1 VKLVRTVVIDT
12 NVLLSQPEVIND
24 FPDALVVIPDT
35 VLSEIDKLKT
45 ARVDAELRFK
55 GREISRMLFELS
67 ELGNLQDGV
76 DMPNGGR
83 LRVIALGSESALPEG
98 LSARNADDRILAIAL
113 QACIEGCEHLTLVTN
128 DLNMLLKAQSYGIAV
143 ERIENQDSFARRF
156 IVRPFQR
163 YRVPLT
169 ILSIALA
176 VFAAIIYLVAFSPF
190 APNRTASGIAAL
202 PTEFVD
208 QLPLEQQQV
217 LTLLYKLQTN
227 PKDADAQRQVAV
239 LYDQLSESNITFL
252 PYAIQHYETLLKLA
266 PSDTDSRT
274 DLATSYFRAGR
285 VETAIQ
291 EATTVLRQDPSH
303 VNANYN
309 LGVFYLNTKPKSF
322 QKAANQ
328 FDKVIRL
335 TQNNSRQLD
344 TLGRA
349 RTMLDQVK
357 KDATAA
363 GQPVKLNGGTL

>member
-1 VKLVRTVVIDT
+1 MKLVRTVVIDT
-12 NVLLSQPEVIND
+12 NVLLSQPEAIND

-45 ARVDAELRFK
+45 ARVDAELRYK

-67 ELGNLQDGV
+67 EVGSLAAGV

-83 LRVIALGSESALPEG
+83 LRVVALGNENALPEG

-113 QACIEGCEHLTLVTN
+113 QASTEGCEQLTLVTN
-128 DLNMLLKAQSYGIAV
+128 DLNMLLKAQTYGITV
-143 ERIENQDSFARRF
+143 ERIENQDTFARRF
-156 IVRPFQR
+156 IIRPFQR

-176 VFAAIIYLVAFSPF
+176 VFAAIIYLMAFSPF
-190 APNRTASGIAAL
+190 APNRSSSGIAAL
-202 PTEFVD
+202 PPEFVD

-227 PKDADAQRQVAV
+227 PKDADSQRQVAI
-239 LYDQLSESNITFL
+239 LYDQLSESNIAFL

-266 PSDTDSRT
+266 PSDTDTRN
-274 DLATSYFRAGR
+274 DLATAYFRAGR
-285 VETAIQ
+285 IETAIQ
-291 EATTVLRQDPSH
+291 EATAVLRQDPSH
-303 VNANYN
+303 VNANFN
-309 LGVFYLNTKPKSF
+309 LGVFYLDSKPKQY

-328 FDKVIRL
+328 FEKVIRL